1 VLLEGKKIVVTGI
14 LNRASIAYAI
24 ADECQKA
31 GAEIVTTSF
40 GRVRSITEMTVKRL
54 KPVPDILELDV
65 TKPEDID
72 GVRADLER
80 RWGRVDGVVHSLA
93 FAPEDA
99 LGGNF
104 LTTPWESASTAFQV
118 SAFSLK
124 VVAAGLAP
132 LMREHGGSIITLD
145 FDNSSQ
151 AWPSYDWMGVAKAAL
166 QATMRYLAR
175 DLGRYN
181 IRVNAI
187 AAGPIRSIAARGV
200 PGFDQVIDF
209 WSAQAPLHWDAKD
222 PYPVAKTAAALLSDY
237 MPKVTGETIHV
248 DGGYHAMGA
257 QMPPEESAET
267 VP

>member
-1 VLLEGKKIVVTGI
+1 MLLEGKRIVVTGI

-24 ADECQKA
+24 AEECQKA

-65 TKPEDID
+65 TKPEDIA
-72 GVRADLER
+72 GVRDQLTK
-80 RWGRVDGVVHSLA
+80 RWGRVDGLVHSLA

-99 LGGNF
+99 FGGNF
-104 LTTPWESASTAFQV
+104 LNTPWASAAAALQI

-124 VVAAGLAP
+124 EVAAGLLP
-132 LMREHGGSIITLD
+132 LMQEHGASVVTLD

-151 AWPSYDWMGVAKAAL
+151 AWPSYDWMGVSKAAL
-166 QATMRYLAR
+166 QSVMRYLAR
-175 DLGRYN
+175 DLGPYN
-181 IRVNAI
+181 VRVNAI
-187 AAGPIRSIAARGV
+187 AAGPIRTIAARGV
-200 PGFDQVIDF
+200 PGFDKVIDA
-209 WSAQAPLHWDAKD
+209 WSAQAPLSWDAKD
-222 PYPVAKTAAALLSDY
+222 PYPVARTAVALLSDL

-257 QMPPEESAET
+257 RLPAE
-267 VP
+267 